1 MEKNGKRVGLIFLSS
16 LLATL
21 ALLYAGRGI
30 KARVMESYA
39 IASARASDGAKNL
52 VVLNGISGYV
62 GESKAYLRYLRDG
75 YIKISGSNPEKASGW
90 KELCKLELGPGTYT
104 LTGMRGVEQDT
115 VSLLVLLKGET
126 DTERFIFQWDEDTV
140 FTLDSTRTASV
151 QVRVYP
157 STEGI
162 DVIARP
168 ALYKENDDVAE

>member
-1 MEKNGKRVGLIFLSS
+1 MAKNGKRLGLIFLSS

-90 KELCKLELGPGTYT
+90 SCASWSWG
-104 LTGMRGVEQDT
+104 R
-115 VSLLVLLKGET
+115 
-126 DTERFIFQWDEDTV
+126 ER
-140 FTLDSTRTASV
+140 TR
-151 QVRVYP
+151 
-157 STEGI
+157 
-162 DVIARP
+162 
-168 ALYKENDDVAE
+168 